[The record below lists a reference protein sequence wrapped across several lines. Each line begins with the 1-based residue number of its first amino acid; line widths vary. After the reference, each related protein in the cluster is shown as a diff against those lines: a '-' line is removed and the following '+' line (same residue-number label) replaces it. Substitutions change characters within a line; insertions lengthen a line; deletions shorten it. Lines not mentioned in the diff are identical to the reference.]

1 MDVEESQEMLDVG
14 VKKSGRD
21 APSSVGCVP
30 WRLVWLHD
38 VFFVCP
44 GGWQIWN
51 LSNLFTKPGGWL
63 SLHDVFFGK
72 QVHNT
77 SFHSMTSET
86 KQRSNG
92 PM

>member
-1 MDVEESQEMLDVG
+1 MQNTSFHGMTSETKRQSNGL
-14 VKKSGRD
+14 
-21 APSSVGCVP
+21 ASSMCCVP
-30 WRLVWLHD
+30 WRLAD
-38 VFFVCP
+38 MEFVK
-44 GGWQIWN
+44 
-51 LSNLFTKPGGWL
+51 SFTKPGGWL

>member
-1 MDVEESQEMLDVG
+1 MDVEEKQEMLDVG

-21 APSSVGCVP
+21 VPSSVGCVP
-30 WRLVWLHD
+30 WRLAPME
-38 VFFVCP
+38 FVK
-44 GGWQIWN
+44 
-51 LSNLFTKPGGWL
+51 SFTKPGGWL

-77 SFHSMTSET
+77 SFHGMTSET
-86 KQRSNG
+86 KQRSSG